1 MPLVLGPRL
10 VRDDRCTESSPL
22 GLNYLPEWM
31 LSEECPHQ
39 LRRVDAA
46 SRATDEPFGQPH
58 AARPG
63 VAAAVNGVKH
73 HGGIVSALLVRATS
87 DIGRYG
93 RLDRIRRALVSP
105 RPIRRPSGRARK
117 RPW

>member
-1 MPLVLGPRL
+1 MPLVLGPWFHRM
-10 VRDDRCTESSPL
+10 R
-22 GLNYLPEWM
+22 
-31 LSEECPHQ
+31 SEERPHQ
-39 LRRVDAA
+39 RRGVDAA

-63 VAAAVNGVKH
+63 MAAAVNGVKH

-87 DIGRYG
+87 DIWRYR
-93 RLDRIRRALVSP
+93 RLDRIRRALVPP

-117 RPW
+117 GSW